1 MAALNHRCIQFAI
14 DKKRFSHADD
24 GNDIVFFTVAIG
36 AVLRLSDE
44 VWSLILVRV
53 ATGTPTLH
61 EMIWPELVTVI
72 ANAQLRALFLVGL
85 IKLLQ
90 VGFSEARLDAFH
102 PLLCLGEVRLGLF
115 NAYICNFPFL
125 FVISCAQNLT
135 NMLCTLSSYLTLSWD
150 CLSPTLWVHKAH
162 PETILGHRDKNA
174 FCGVW
179 VIFNRLLSQQ
189 IIGGLR
195 WNHLSWSMLSICKF
209 FIFLTQLRFI
219 RLCTLIKVFLAI
231 PSTID
236 SKFKRLSDSADLLL
250 AWTIFNSFIIF
261 IDVPELLVLGL
272 VETTLALLN
281 GLADITGLLERL
293 LQEVERWVGCQVLLL
308 LLLKWFSQ
316 LYSIAAWCN

>member
-1 MAALNHRCIQFAI
+1 
-14 DKKRFSHADD
+14 
-24 GNDIVFFTVAIG
+24 
-36 AVLRLSDE
+36 
-44 VWSLILVRV
+44 
-53 ATGTPTLH
+53 
-61 EMIWPELVTVI
+61 MIWPELVTVI
-72 ANAQLRALFLVGL
+72 ANAQLRALVLVGL

-90 VGFSEARLDAFH
+90 VRFSEARLDTFH
-102 PLLCLGEVRLGLF
+102 PLLCFGEVRLGLF
-115 NAYICNFPFL
+115 DANICNFPFL

-179 VIFNRLLSQQ
+179 VIFNFFLSQQ
-189 IIGGLR
+189 IISGLR
-195 WNHLSWSMLSICKF
+195 WNHLSWSMLPIGKF
-209 FIFLTQLRFI
+209 FLTQFSLI
-219 RLCTLIKVFLAI
+219 RLCTLIKVSLAI
-231 PSTID
+231 PPTID

-250 AWTIFNSFIIF
+250 AWTIFNSFIII

-281 GLADITGLLERL
+281 GLADITSLLERL

-316 LYSIAAWCN
+316 LYSITAWCN